1 MTKASGGT
9 GTPEQIK
16 SEYEQLSL
24 LIKKHWHQSL
34 VFFGLIAASTIA
46 VICFA
51 IFSKSDRPSEKDI
64 RQLESSSRAISTAV
78 QGIQLGCLDLAKPR
92 PAAQAAQS
100 PGTAKTQESQE
111 QQRCAEFAELLSSQR
126 LHQQDA
132 FKKLYEQDRQPAAAT
147 SALTQIAGGTIVLAI
162 LGYLGLIRL
171 SNLDQEIGAMRNF
184 MFAQIETR
192 TDDLKSTV
200 TYEVMEPLKKVFD
213 ENAVKVEN
221 AAKEVLDTTKNQLV
235 EIEKR
240 ATVILERVNA
250 NKQEFEDTIK
260 RYPWLTKSDISNL
273 LKRLENIPSAQKA
286 HELAEELRAGDPIAS
301 TAALQAII
309 DNDLPGDK
317 EDFHNA
323 HSEAMRQMNPQLG
336 LKLAEKGLSHFPDDF
351 DLMADK
357 AKAFH
362 SLGKINEA
370 KSLLEDWK
378 SRKPDQFARG
388 WRPVVTYANILQ
400 AWGLTETSIEELDQI
415 FTEVARLA
423 PQEFKAIGSHA
434 RFLMDAGKR
443 ERAEEVLMAA
453 LEKNPYSQELHYVY
467 GQLLLSS
474 GRAHDA
480 VDHFEMAVRA
490 DYQDQFQSDVN
501 QTAVLGML
509 AQAYEAS
516 QQPDKARRIYLRIAD
531 PRHVMGRYA
540 IQRLHA
546 LDILSP
552 MADDDHDAPSED
564 SIA

>member
-1 MTKASGGT
+1 MTKAISGT

-16 SEYEQLSL
+16 SEYEQLSK
-24 LIKKHWHQSL
+24 LIKKHWHQTL
-34 VFFGLIAASTIA
+34 AFLGIVAVSTIA

-51 IFSKSDRPSEKDI
+51 IFSKSDSPNSPIIQK
-64 RQLESSSRAISTAV
+64 LESSSLAISTLV
-78 QGIQLGCLDLAKPR
+78 QGVQMDCLNPAKSSHT
-92 PAAQAAQS
+92 AQIAEA
-100 PGTAKTQESQE
+100 PDTANMHESTRQK
-111 QQRCAEFAELLSSQR
+111 CAEFAELLSSQR

-132 FKKLYEQDRQPAAAT
+132 FKKLYEQDKQPAAAT

-192 TDDLKSTV
+192 TDDLKSTI
-200 TYEVMEPLKKVFD
+200 TH
-213 ENAVKVEN
+213 
-221 AAKEVLDTTKNQLV
+221 EVLESLEKIFKENVVKIETVAKDALDTVRNQSI
-235 EIEKR
+235 EIERNAK
-240 ATVILERVNA
+240 ANLELVLA
-250 NKQEFEDTIK
+250 NRQEFEAAIEQ
-260 RYPWLTKSDISNL
+260 YPWLENKNISTSLKSLD
-273 LKRLENIPSAQKA
+273 NIPSAQKA
-286 HELAEELRAGDPIAS
+286 HELAEQLRSEDPIAS

-309 DNDLPGDK
+309 ENNLPGDK

-323 HSEAMRQMNPQLG
+323 HSEAMRQMNPKLG
-336 LKLAEKGLSHFPDDF
+336 LQLAEKGLLFFPDDF

-357 AKAFH
+357 AKALH
-362 SLGKINEA
+362 SLGKVNEA
-370 KSLLEDWK
+370 KSLLEGWK

-388 WRPVVTYANILQ
+388 WRPIVTYANIVQ
-400 AWGLTETSIEELDQI
+400 SSGLTESSIDELDKT
-415 FTEVARLA
+415 FTEVSVLA

-474 GRAHDA
+474 GRADDA

-516 QQPDKARRIYLRIAD
+516 HQPDKARRIYLRIAD